1 MRLYKTI
8 TTVTIII
15 PLLMLSACMKN
26 YGRLAIDA
34 QVKRDFQAGV
44 IQPDLQYYY
53 AGRENMPYA
62 IIGID
67 RAYTVPS
74 RYWISFTP
82 EPDQLRKM
90 SGNIF
95 HKGLVDP
102 YGSLITS
109 PEDKIVGI
117 WYSNLYNYSVRV
129 DQQTRTVQIL
139 FPNPE
144 NNDQPGM

>member
-1 MRLYKTI
+1 VYEKLWPIGHRYPGEAGLSSRCDPTGSS
-8 TTVTIII
+8 V
-15 PLLMLSACMKN
+15 LLCRQGKHAH
-26 YGRLAIDA
+26 
-34 QVKRDFQAGV
+34 
-44 IQPDLQYYY
+44 
-53 AGRENMPYA
+53 A
-62 IIGID
+62 IIGND
-67 RAYTVPS
+67 RAYTLPS

-95 HKGLVDP
+95 HKGRVDP

-109 PEDKIVGI
+109 PDDKIIGI

-144 NNDQPGM
+144 NNDQPGR